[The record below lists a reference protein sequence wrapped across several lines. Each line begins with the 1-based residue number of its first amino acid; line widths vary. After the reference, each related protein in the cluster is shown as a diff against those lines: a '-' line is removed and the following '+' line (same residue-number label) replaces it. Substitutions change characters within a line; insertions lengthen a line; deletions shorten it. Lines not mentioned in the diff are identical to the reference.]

1 MTPVCEASDTA
12 VSCYN
17 EMEHEPVDRN
27 TVLESEFPWQDAQP
41 PVYFGQASLG
51 PYSEVDYSP
60 IGSTTILGVSGAPHA
75 LSTSEQDGW
84 YGARQESMMPSA
96 LSNPLVQSPSPP
108 EFSHGQLR
116 SLNTYLSLAPPTSI
130 SPLPM
135 PQRPLW
141 EHAMGASATNGITS
155 NPQALEAY
163 SDAATNHLTPAMY
176 ATVTDQ
182 YSTYEPHP
190 RSAQDGFIEDAP
202 LGGFETDYESREKG
216 PCYANLIYQ
225 ALMEAPGHKMILRD
239 IYAWIAQNTDKAKDP
254 SSKGWQNSVRHNLS
268 MNGVYIPFYMYIYLA
283 VLLTEPRT
291 SKRSKLLIQT
301 KSRRKVSF
309 GFCDHLQSTRVFS
322 PPPGTERS
330 LARSKMS
337 IEMV

>member
-27 TVLESEFPWQDAQP
+27 TVLESLFPWQDAQP
-41 PVYFGQASLG
+41 PVDFGQAYFG

-60 IGSTTILGVSGAPHA
+60 IGSTTILGAPHA
-75 LSTSEQDGW
+75 LLKSEQDGW
-84 YGARQESMMPSA
+84 YGARQESLMPYA
-96 LSNPLVQSPSPP
+96 LSNPLVQSPNPP
-108 EFSHGQLR
+108 GFSHGQLKPLDTYP
-116 SLNTYLSLAPPTSI
+116 SLTRPTSI

-141 EHAMGASATNGITS
+141 GNAMGASATNGITS

-163 SDAATNHLTPAMY
+163 SHAATNHLTPAIY
-176 ATVTDQ
+176 ATVTGQ

-190 RSAQDGFIEDAP
+190 RSAQDGFIEDVP
-202 LGGFETDYESREKG
+202 LGGFETDYESKEKG

-239 IYAWIAQNTDKAKDP
+239 IYTWIAQNTDKAKDP

-268 MNGVYIPFYMYIYLA
+268 MNGVYIPLYMYIDLG

-291 SKRSKLLIQT
+291 S
-301 KSRRKVSF
+301 
-309 GFCDHLQSTRVFS
+309 
-322 PPPGTERS
+322 
-330 LARSKMS
+330 
-337 IEMV
+337 